1 MKILHLLYESK
12 GDYFGIGG
20 VGIRAYE
27 IYRHLKDRH
36 DITLLCKKYP
46 GAKDGDI
53 EGLRHIFV
61 GTESKNLTKTLLFY
75 AYQASR
81 FVKKFGNRY
90 DVIIEDFSP
99 AIPTFLHTL
108 TEKLVVLQVQGYTG
122 WLYLR
127 KYNPAYATTLY
138 VLERLRPMFYDNF
151 IFISAETV
159 KRFSLKGRRYIEV
172 IPNGVSSELLTVTP
186 EDGDYILYLGR
197 IDIYG
202 KGLDILLSAY
212 SEFFKSFPDI
222 RLAIAGDGRDRKRF
236 EAMLMNLSVDIRKNI
251 ELIGWVNGERKREVI
266 SKALFCVFPSRHE
279 AQGISVLEAM
289 ACGKAVIVSDIPEF
303 RYVLNSGSGLSF
315 VNGDS
320 SSLAQLMR
328 EMVTSNRRMDMGE
341 KGRNSVLNLTWDKV
355 AGRFEGFLFG
365 LLKRSATLIRNCR

>member
-108 TEKLVVLQVQGYTG
+108 TKKPVVLQVQGYTG

-320 SSLAQLMR
+320 SSLAKLMR

-365 LLKRSATLIRNCR
+365 LLKRSATLIKKL

>member
-46 GAKDGDI
+46 EAKDGDI

-61 GTESKNLTKTLLFY
+61 GTESKNLTKTLFSY

-108 TEKLVVLQVQGYTG
+108 TKKPVVLQVQGYTG

-186 EDGDYILYLGR
+186 GDGDYILYLGR

-222 RLAIAGDGRDRKRF
+222 RLAIAGDGRDRNQF

-251 ELIGWVNGERKREVI
+251 ELIGWVNGERKREII

-279 AQGISVLEAM
+279 TQGISVLEAM

-303 RYVLNSGSGLSF
+303 RYVLNAESGLSF

-320 SSLAQLMR
+320 SSLAQSMR

-341 KGRNSVLNLTWDKV
+341 KGRNSVLNLTWYKV

-365 LLKRSATLIRNCR
+365 LQKRSATL